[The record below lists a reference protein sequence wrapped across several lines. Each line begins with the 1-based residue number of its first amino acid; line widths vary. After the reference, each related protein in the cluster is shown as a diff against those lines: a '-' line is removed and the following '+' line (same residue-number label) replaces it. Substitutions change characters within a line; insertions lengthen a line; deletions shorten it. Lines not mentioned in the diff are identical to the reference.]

1 MTIGPPIADALV
13 APLSLPRGG
22 FGVLA
27 LDQRESLRDM
37 FARAGAGPVVGDD
50 TLRRFKQA
58 ALKILTPHASGV
70 LLDRPLA
77 VPEKR
82 PAGIAPGCGLIL
94 AADVLHHSP
103 GGPGGHLESTDLDP
117 LVTPAFIQAVGAV
130 AVKLLVIWRAGRDHA
145 RRADL
150 VSAFVDVARRAGVA
164 SLVEGIVR
172 PDGDEPW
179 ASAGH
184 RDEAIILAAGELSS
198 FGPTIYKAEVP
209 GYAEG
214 DLSRVYGE
222 SARMSQVVGGPWVV
236 LSNGVRQAD
245 FAEAVR
251 SACGGG
257 AHGFLAG
264 RAIWSDVVGEPDEA
278 SALQRRSVRQLD
290 QLVRIVEHAMDE
302 RTVSNARKEEG
313 SWLRETTVFGT
324 RQRPSADSGSSNT

>member
-1 MTIGPPIADALV
+1 MTIGQQNTDALV
-13 APLSLPRGG
+13 APLSLPHGG
-22 FGVLA
+22 FGMLA

-37 FARAGAGPVVGDD
+37 FVRAGAGPVVDD
-50 TLRRFKQA
+50 GTLRRFKRH
-58 ALKILTPHASGV
+58 ALEILTPHASGV

-77 VPEKR
+77 VPEAR

-94 AADVLHHSP
+94 AADVLHH
-103 GGPGGHLESTDLDP
+103 GPGGRLESTELDP
-117 LVTPAFIQAVGAV
+117 LITPAFIETVGAV
-130 AVKLLVIWRAGRDHA
+130 AVKLLVIWRAGRDRE

-150 VSAFVDVARRAGVA
+150 VSAFLDVARRAGVA

-179 ASAGH
+179 ASARH
-184 RDEAIILAAGELSS
+184 RDEAIISAAAELSS

-209 GYAEG
+209 GYVEG
-214 DLSRVYGE
+214 DLSRVHGE
-222 SARMSQVVGGPWVV
+222 SVRMSQVVDGPWVV

-251 SACGGG
+251 NACGGG

-278 SALQRRSVRQLD
+278 SAFRTRSVLRLD
-290 QLVRIVEHAMDE
+290 RLVRIVEHAMRE
-302 RTVSNARKEEG
+302 RTVSDARKEG
-313 SWLRETTVFGT
+313 
-324 RQRPSADSGSSNT
+324 